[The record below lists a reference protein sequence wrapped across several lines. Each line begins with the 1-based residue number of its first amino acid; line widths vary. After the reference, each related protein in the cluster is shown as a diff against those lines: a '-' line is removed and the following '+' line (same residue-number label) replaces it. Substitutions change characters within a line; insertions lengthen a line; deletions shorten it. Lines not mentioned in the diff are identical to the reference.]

1 MKLNLVSR
9 DMCEWSGLGDL
20 REGFRTKLAQGE
32 SGKVSP
38 FLLLAMSGISAAE
51 QRNCSELWMKDRQ
64 AACAVDRA
72 ALAFTFSTEARP
84 KIRIGY
90 LSCDFHEHATSLLL
104 VEMFEAHDRTR
115 FELFAYSYGADDG
128 KSMRPRLEATFDHFT
143 NIDALSNIDAA
154 SAIHADG
161 IDILID
167 LKGYTQNTRTA
178 ILMFGPAPVQ
188 VNFLGYPG
196 TLGTTICDYIVTDQF
211 LTPLASAKDYSESFA
226 YLPHSYHPHGR
237 RARIGKAPTRAEVGL
252 PEDGFV
258 FCCFNQAYKI
268 TPEIFDIWCRLLI
281 EVPDSVLWL
290 LKNDKAEGNLKN
302 EALWRGITA
311 DRLIFAD
318 DMPQI
323 EHLGRLQ
330 LADLVLDTLPCNAHT
345 TASDALWASVPL
357 VTCAGDTFPSR
368 VAGSILHAIRLD
380 ELIAADLGAY
390 FELAYELATN
400 PNRLAVVKAKL
411 TTNRLTTPL
420 FDIEAYTRDM
430 EGLYEIMWQR
440 YRDGAAPA
448 SIGAFP
454 GAD

>member
-1 MKLNLVSR
+1 MKLRLESR
-9 DMCEWSGLGDL
+9 NMCEWSGLAAL
-20 REGFRTKLAQGE
+20 RDDMRAMLAQEE

-38 FLLLAMSGISAAE
+38 FLLLAMSGVSAAE

-64 AACAVDRA
+64 ANCAEDRA
-72 ALAFTFSTEARP
+72 ALAFTFSTAARA

-104 VEMFEAHDRTR
+104 VEMFEAHDRAR

-128 KSMRPRLEATFDHFT
+128 KRMRPRLEATFDHF
-143 NIDALSNIDAA
+143 IDIRALSNIEAA
-154 SAIHADG
+154 RAIHADG

-167 LKGYTQNTRTA
+167 LKGFTLHTRTA

-196 TLGTTICDYIVTDQF
+196 TLGSAICDYIITDAF
-211 LTPLASAKDYSESFA
+211 LTPTASAGDYSESFA
-226 YLPHSYHPHGR
+226 YVPNSYQPHGR
-237 RARIGKAPTRAEVGL
+237 TAPIGETPTRAEAGL
-252 PEDGFV
+252 PETGFV

-290 LKNDKAEGNLKN
+290 LKDDKAEGNLKN
-302 EALWRGITA
+302 EALRRGVTSEQ
-311 DRLIFAD
+311 LVFAEHL
-318 DMPQI
+318 PQI

-330 LADLVLDTLPCNAHT
+330 LADLVLDTSPYNAHT

-357 VTCAGDTFPSR
+357 VTCSGDTFPSR
-368 VAGSILHAIRLD
+368 VAGSILHAIGLS

-390 FELAYELATN
+390 FELAYDIAANPTRLATL
-400 PNRLAVVKAKL
+400 RAKL
-411 TTNRLTTPL
+411 AANRLTTPL
-420 FDIEAYTRDM
+420 FDIEGYTRDI
-430 EGLYEIMWQR
+430 EELYEIMWRR
-440 YRDGAAPA
+440 YRSGEAPT
-448 SIGAFP
+448 SIGAVP
-454 GAD
+454 ASA